1 MGQWWDTARID
12 ATVTR
17 QFVCQYLLPGEIER
31 LDRPLAFGGGLTDGT
46 YWDWIDSKAKRVF
59 LILVDLKI
67 PDQIFGIID
76 DSWDDHDLP
85 VSVEHIERLRLTAT
99 KDDKVE
105 RKFFIRQFNYLL
117 KPFQRGDHVVVND
130 YELVPLDVIERRTAG
145 NTAVEK
151 VLLPNCPG
159 LVFYRRR
166 IPIGNGPSQL
176 SRGEFI
182 EIINSIRGVQNDHL
196 VSYYASYTQH
206 GAAYALFTPATDS
219 NLKSFLGNTPSNF
232 KNFPKKERRR
242 MVMNWILCLADTLA
256 YLHSRRLSHGNIK
269 PSTILFTNQLHIFYS
284 DFTRLNPAI
293 LAGYSD
299 KNSFDRESYD
309 YAAPEQ
315 WFRPSGGPTSPMG
328 RKATLAMST
337 SPETHTNFSI
347 PRSDNPSSPNAMLS
361 MPNPQLS
368 PQAADIF
375 SLGCV
380 ILDLM
385 SFLVKKTTKSF
396 AAHRAAK
403 HKSPG
408 RGGAVLDSSFHKN
421 LGQVE
426 SWMSTLAKEASK
438 KTSESEGGA
447 VFKGIVP
454 LMHIVARMLSANPN
468 DRPPASEVQTQI
480 YQILTKYCDITE
492 PHCVH
497 QYGGWDFGMS
507 QLRIQAVS
515 PSAELMPQPIRQN
528 SLSQPSRRDSGS
540 LSGSISPRGLAH
552 SRTNSSGGMSNNSGI
567 SSAASSEHDQD
578 RELGAGFTALRNIRV
593 PPVRSPGPWDSSPAV
608 PGGRGDQAP
617 VY

>member
-1 MGQWWDTARID
+1 MGPWWDTARID

-17 QFVCQYLLPGEIER
+17 QFVCQYLLPEEIER
-31 LDRPLAFGGGLTDGT
+31 LDRPLAFGDGLTDET
-46 YWDWIDSKAKRVF
+46 YWDWINHKAKRIF

-85 VSVEHIERLRLTAT
+85 ISSEHVERLRLTAV
-99 KDDKVE
+99 KDDKIE
-105 RKFFIRQFNYLL
+105 RKFFSRQFVYLL
-117 KPFQRGDHVVVND
+117 KPFQRGDHIAFSE
-130 YELVPLDVIERRTAG
+130 YELVPLEVIERRPAS
-145 NTAVEK
+145 NNAVDK
-151 VLLPNCPG
+151 VVLPNCPG

-166 IPIGNGPSQL
+166 IPLGNGAGQL
-176 SRGEFI
+176 SRSEFV
-182 EIINSIRGVQNDHL
+182 EIINSIKGIQNDHL
-196 VSYYASYTQH
+196 VSYYSSYTQL

-219 NLKSFLGNTPSNF
+219 NLKSFFGNTPSNF
-232 KNFPKKERRR
+232 KNIPKRERRR
-242 MVMNWILCLADTLA
+242 TVMNWILCLADTLA
-256 YLHSRRLSHGNIK
+256 YLHSRRLCHGNIK

-284 DFTRLNPAI
+284 DFTRLNAEV
-293 LAGYSD
+293 LAGYTD

-315 WFRPSGGPTSPMG
+315 WFRPTGGPTSPLG
-328 RKATLAMST
+328 RGAAFAVST

-347 PRSDNPSSPNAMLS
+347 PRSDNPSSPNAMLN
-361 MPNPQLS
+361 MPNPHLN

-396 AAHRAAK
+396 SAHRAAK
-403 HKSPG
+403 HKTPG

-438 KTSESEGGA
+438 KVSASDGGY
-447 VFKGIVP
+447 VFRGIVP
-454 LMHIVARMLSANPN
+454 LMHIVARMLSANPI
-468 DRPPASEVQTQI
+468 DRPSAAEVQTQV

-507 QLRIQAVS
+507 HLRIQAVS
-515 PSAELMPQPIRQN
+515 PNAELMPQPIRH
-528 SLSQPSRRDSGS
+528 SSMSQPPRRGSES
-540 LSGSISPRGLAH
+540 LSGSISPRGLSH
-552 SRTNSSGGMSNNSGI
+552 SRTSSSGGMSNNSGI
-567 SSAASSEHDQD
+567 SSAASSERDQERD
-578 RELGAGFTALRNIRV
+578 VGAGFTALRNIRV
-593 PPVRSPGPWDSSPAV
+593 PPVRSPAPWESGPAV
-608 PGGRGDQAP
+608 QSGRGDQAP